1 MTPYRFPAAAALLL
15 SVALGLGAC
24 GVSPRSSLV
33 QPAGTLPVTD
43 PAPDAAGA
51 AVVLLGERHDE
62 AADHRWEL
70 AVVRRLYAANPDM
83 ILGFEMFPRRCQY
96 VLNEWVAGDLSEAE
110 LLKQTDWKH
119 VWGFDP
125 DYYLPVF
132 RFARAHRIPML
143 ALNVSHHLVHLVAQ
157 RGWAGVAAAD
167 REGVGTPAPASAA
180 YRMTLL
186 RAMGEHGSKMP
197 VPQRAHFIEAQL
209 LWDRAMAEAIAAQ
222 HGRRVVA
229 LMGEG
234 HIDGLQGEPHQL
246 RALGVSRVVALLPP
260 QRSYT
265 SRP

>member
-1 MTPYRFPAAAALLL
+1 MRVKIFWFPAHAALFLC
-15 SVALGLGAC
+15 VTLGLAAC

-33 QPAGTLPVTD
+33 QPTGTTPVAD

-62 AADHRWEL
+62 PADHRWEL

-96 VLNEWVAGDLSEAE
+96 VLNEWVAGDLTESAF
-110 LLKQTDWKH
+110 LKQTDWKH

-125 DYYLPVF
+125 AYYLPVF
-132 RFARAHRIPML
+132 RFARAHRVPML

-157 RGWAGVAAAD
+157 RGWAGVVAAD

-180 YRMTLL
+180 YRTTLMQ
-186 RAMGEHGSKMP
+186 AMGEHGSKMP
-197 VPQRAHFIEAQL
+197 LAQRAHFIEAQL

-222 HGRRVVA
+222 RGRRVVA
-229 LMGEG
+229 LLGKG
-234 HIDGLQGEPHQL
+234 HIDGLQGVPRQL
-246 RALGVSRVVALLPP
+246 RALGVKGVVALLPP
-260 QRSYT
+260 EGS
-265 SRP
+265 